1 MAVNHRKEIETMTI
15 LDIFPVLVA
24 ALFVLLVIVLKVST
38 MRANSKRKARGEK
51 PLTEEPEILNVIDWT
66 RRR

>member
-1 MAVNHRKEIETMTI
+1 MTI

-38 MRANSKRKARGEK
+38 MRANNKRKARGEK